1 MSKEQQEILIK
12 AFISEKF
19 QNAQEKGYSEAVKR
33 IQNHLYQMGIWEE
46 SKEIL
51 KQFLL
56 TYFGFL
62 GDIETEFSNGEL
74 RRKR

>member
-1 MSKEQQEILIK
+1 MNKEQQEKLIK
-12 AFISEKF
+12 AFITEKF
-19 QNAQEKGYSEAVKR
+19 LNAQEKGYSESVKR
-33 IQNHLYQMGIWEE
+33 IQNHLFQMGVWEE

-51 KQFLL
+51 KEFLL

-62 GDIETEFSNGEL
+62 GDVETEFSNGEL